1 VPAVVDHETRR
12 TALAEVAADLIAK
25 GGAEAATV
33 RAVAAAAG
41 VSTKAVT
48 HYFSDKRALM
58 LLTYRHAA
66 MRSQARTEAS
76 QQMSRRDVAA
86 LLCALLPLDPAV
98 ERDWRV
104 WFSFW
109 GIAVADSEFTTEQS
123 AQVRAFTEQIALC
136 LAADPSCAGFDEGAQ
151 SSAAS
156 LVLAALLGIV
166 AQAMFDP
173 QEWPPERQIEAV
185 NEALARLVGRAVVN
199 GEE

>member
-1 VPAVVDHETRR
+1 LPAVVDHDSRR
-12 TALAEVAADLIAK
+12 TALADVAADIIAQ

-66 MRSQARTEAS
+66 MRSQGRTEAS
-76 QQMSRRDVAA
+76 QQMSGGDVAA
-86 LLCALLPLDPAV
+86 LLYALLPIDPAV

-109 GIAVADSEFTTEQS
+109 GVAIFDPEFTTEQS
-123 AQVRAFTEQIALC
+123 AQVRAFTDQIALC
-136 LAADPSCAGFDEGAQ
+136 LAADPACAGLDEGAHA
-151 SSAAS
+151 SAAS

-166 AQAMFDP
+166 AQSMFDP
-173 QEWPPERQIEAV
+173 LEWPPERQIEAV
-185 NEALARLVGRAVVN
+185 NEALARLVGHSGCK